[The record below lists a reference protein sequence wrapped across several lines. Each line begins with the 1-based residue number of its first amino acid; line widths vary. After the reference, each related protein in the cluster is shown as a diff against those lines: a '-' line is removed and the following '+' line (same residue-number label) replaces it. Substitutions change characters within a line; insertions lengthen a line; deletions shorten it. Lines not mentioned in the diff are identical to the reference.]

1 MNIAVCIKQV
11 PVSNNVSVD
20 PVTHVLVR
28 DSAENML
35 NPADANA
42 LEEAVSLKE
51 RYGGKVVAFTMGPP
65 AADKALRTA
74 AAMGADELVLITD
87 RVFAGAD
94 TLATAK
100 ALAESVRRCGAFDLI
115 LTGSES
121 SDGAT
126 GQVGP
131 MVAECLT
138 LPHLT
143 EVRSVEALEA
153 GCLRGVKK
161 FKNSGARVSVRLP
174 AVLTL
179 SYGCNDPRLPTFSSQ
194 IAAKKKTVIVHTNE
208 DLALPEDAVGLS
220 GSPTE
225 VVDSF
230 EPEKKKNAA
239 FLSGSSAEIA
249 EKILTLIQE
258 KKGTGKKGAD
268 NG

>member
-20 PVTHVLVR
+20 PVTHSLVR
-28 DSAENML
+28 DSAENTL

-42 LEEAVSLKE
+42 LEEAISLKE

-87 RVFAGAD
+87 RVFAGSD
-94 TLATAK
+94 TLATARV
-100 ALAESVRRCGAFDLI
+100 LAASVGRYGAFDLI
-115 LTGSES
+115 LAGSES

-131 MVAECLT
+131 MIAEFMA

-143 EVRSVEALEA
+143 ELKSVEAVEA

-161 FKNSGARVSVRLP
+161 FKNGGAQVRVRLP

-179 SYGCNDPRLPTFSSQ
+179 SYGCNEPRLPTFASQ
-194 IAAKKKTVIVHTNE
+194 IAAKKKNVTVHTNE
-208 DLALPEDAVGLS
+208 DLALPGDAVGLS

-225 VVDSF
+225 VIDSF

-239 FLSGSSAEIA
+239 FLSGSPAEIA
-249 EKILTLIQE
+249 EKILSLIE
-258 KKGTGKKGAD
+258 EG
-268 NG
+268 NNIVIR